1 MLWVN
6 TKDASSGKVLAP
18 AAGEDGVSLSG
29 TMTRQVEQE
38 LPLASQTAHIHNI
51 GRMVEDME

>member
-6 TKDASSGKVLAP
+6 TKDASGKVTP
-18 AAGEDGVSLSG
+18 AGEDGVNLSG

-51 GRMVEDME
+51 GRMIEDME